1 MKHVAVL
8 MGGWSAEREV
18 SLRSGKAC
26 ADALERTG
34 ALSRQPHRR
43 RPATSPPPCA
53 RSSPIAALNVLH
65 GRPGEDGTLQ
75 GLLEILGIPYTHSGV
90 MASAVAMQKDIAK
103 TVLKAANVP
112 VPGGVV
118 VSRAEAAKKHLLP
131 PPYVIKPVAEGSSVG
146 VFIVRE
152 DHKHPPQELT
162 RADWTFGDRVLVEPY
177 IPGKELTCAV
187 MGDKALGVIE
197 IVAATK
203 FYDYE
208 AKYAPGGSK
217 HLLPA
222 PVVARNLRGMPAACR
237 WPRIARSAAAASR
250 APTSATT
257 TACGPKG
264 LACLEV
270 NTQPGMT
277 ETSLVPELAAHAG
290 IEFRGVGALDGRG
303 RLARSVMRGQK
314 RDGLHTPGL
323 SYRPLAQIPKTLLIV
338 YQKARRL
345 GIGGVSRARP
355 RRACECAATT
365 TREHAIGHE
374 RNLVRARACGPFG
387 A

>member
-8 MGGWSAEREV
+8 MGGWSAEREI

-34 ALSRQPHRR
+34 YRVSRVDVDRDIAATLRALKPD
-43 RPATSPPPCA
+43 
-53 RSSPIAALNVLH
+53 AALNVLH

-75 GLLEILGIPYTHSGV
+75 GMLEILGIPYTHSGV
-90 MASAVAMQKDIAK
+90 LASALAMQKDTAK
-103 TVLKAANVP
+103 TVLKSAGVP
-112 VPGGVV
+112 VPGGMVV
-118 VSRAEAAKKHLLP
+118 TRTEAAKRHLLP
-131 PPYVIKPVAEGSSVG
+131 PPYVIKPIAEGSSVG

-162 RADWTFGDRVLVEPY
+162 RADWAFGDRVLVEPF

-197 IVAATK
+197 IVPTVK

-222 PVVARNLRGMPAACR
+222 PISPAAYVEVQRLSVAAHRALGCR
-237 WPRIARSAAAASR
+237 GVTRSDFR
-250 APTSATT
+250 YDDSAGTN
-257 TACGPKG
+257 G
-264 LACLEV
+264 LFCLEV

-277 ETSLVPELAAHAG
+277 ETSLVPELAQHAG
-290 IEFRGVGALDGRG
+290 ITFQD
-303 RLARSVMRGQK
+303 
-314 RDGLHTPGL
+314 
-323 SYRPLAQIPKTLLIV
+323 
-338 YQKARRL
+338 
-345 GIGGVSRARP
+345 
-355 RRACECAATT
+355 
-365 TREHAIGHE
+365 
-374 RNLVRARACGPFG
+374 LVRWMVEDASLDR
-387 A
+387 